1 MMQFFQAFW
10 GKLQEYME
18 TRISLLKIEIK
29 EEIAKA
35 ASNLLFGF
43 VAILALFMAIAL
55 ISVGLSQLIGSLIG
69 YNWAGSFIIG
79 LLWFGVAAV
88 ALNKKNREKWQPILE
103 AKILTAIL
111 AEEKEKDTEVQN
123 NNSNPTQ
130 NTPEETI

>member
-18 TRISLLKIEIK
+18 TRISLFKIEIK

-55 ISVGLSQLIGSLIG
+55 LSVGMAQLIGMLIG
-69 YNWAGSFIIG
+69 YTWAGSFIIA
-79 LLWFGVAAV
+79 LLWFVVAAI

-111 AEEKEKDTEVQN
+111 IEEEEKDTTVQN

-130 NTPEETI
+130 NTPEETL

>member
-55 ISVGLSQLIGSLIG
+55 LSVGMAQLIGMLIG
-69 YNWAGSFIIG
+69 YTWAGSFIIA
-79 LLWFGVAAV
+79 LLWFVVAAI

-111 AEEKEKDTEVQN
+111 IEDKEKDTLDQN

-130 NTPEETI
+130 NTPEETL

>member
-1 MMQFFQAFW
+1 MMQFLQAFW

-43 VAILALFMAIAL
+43 VAVLALFMAVAL
-55 ISVGLSQLIGSLIG
+55 LSVGLAQLLGMLIG
-69 YNWAGSFIIG
+69 YSWAGSFIVAV
-79 LLWFGVAAV
+79 LWFGVAAI
-88 ALNKKNREKWQPILE
+88 ALNEKNRKKWQPILE

-111 AEEKEKDTEVQN
+111 PEEKENEEIVTENTNNPQANTTDDTL
-123 NNSNPTQ
+123 
-130 NTPEETI
+130 